1 MTNTASN
8 LNPTKLV
15 IASRESALAMWQAK
29 HIQARLQALYPNCDV
44 QILGMTTT
52 GDQILDKPLAKIGGK
67 GLFIKELENALLDG
81 RADLAVHSM
90 KDVPMNMPE
99 GFALVAT
106 GERENPRDAFVS
118 NDHKSLVDLPHGSI
132 VGTSSLRRQSQIQA
146 RFPHLK
152 IESLRGN
159 VQTRL
164 RKLDE
169 GQYAAIILAAAG
181 LIRLELGD
189 RITSFIS
196 SDDSIPAVG
205 QGALGIEV
213 KDDRTD
219 LIGILAPLNHAET
232 EQCITAERA
241 FSRALAG
248 SCTVPL
254 GAHATIKNTSS
265 KGNAIQSEV
274 IKGKT
279 ISITG
284 FVASVDGKQMLRETM
299 SGNAKDADLLGKA
312 LAGKLVTLGANK
324 ILAALD
330 GAK

>member
-1 MTNTASN
+1 MNNTQTV
-8 LNPTKLV
+8 NPKKLV

-29 HIQARLQALYPNCDV
+29 HIQARLQSLYPACDV

-52 GDQILDKPLAKIGGK
+52 GDQILDKPLASIGGK

-81 RADLAVHSM
+81 SADFAVHSM

-99 GFALVAT
+99 GFSLVAT
-106 GERENPRDAFVS
+106 VERENPHDAFVS
-118 NDHKSLVDLPHGSI
+118 NDYDSLADLPAGSI

-181 LIRLELGD
+181 LIRLELNS
-189 RITSFIS
+189 RIRNIIS
-196 SDDSIPAVG
+196 AEDSIPAVG
-205 QGALGIEV
+205 QGALGIEI
-213 KDDRTD
+213 KSDRTD
-219 LIGILAPLNHAET
+219 LIDVLAPLNHTET
-232 EQCITAERA
+232 EQCVEAERG
-241 FSRALAG
+241 FSRTLAG

-254 GAHATIKNTSS
+254 GAYATKQNNSIT
-265 KGNAIQSEV
+265 
-274 IKGKT
+274 
-279 ISITG
+279 ITG
-284 FVASVDGKQMLRETM
+284 FVASVDGTQMLRETM
-299 SGNAKDADLLGKA
+299 AGDANDAESIGKA
-312 LAGKLVTLGANK
+312 LAEKLISLGADK
-324 ILAALD
+324 ILAELD
-330 GAK
+330 GVK

>member
-1 MTNTASN
+1 MNNTQAA
-8 LNPTKLV
+8 NPKKLV
-15 IASRESALAMWQAK
+15 IASRESALAMWQAI
-29 HIQARLQALYPNCDV
+29 HIQTRLQSLYPACDV

-52 GDQILDKPLAKIGGK
+52 GDQILDKPLASIGGK

-81 RADLAVHSM
+81 RADFAVHSM

-106 GERENPRDAFVS
+106 VERENPFDAFVS
-118 NDHKSLVDLPHGSI
+118 NDYDSLADLPAGSI
-132 VGTSSLRRQSQIQA
+132 VGTSSLRRQSQVQA

-181 LIRLELGD
+181 LIRLELND
-189 RITSFIS
+189 RIRNIIS
-196 SDDSIPAVG
+196 AEDSIPAVG
-205 QGALGIEV
+205 QGALGIEI
-213 KDDRTD
+213 KSDRTD
-219 LIGILAPLNHAET
+219 LINVLAPLNHTET
-232 EQCITAERA
+232 EQCVEAERG
-241 FSRALAG
+241 FSRTLAG

-254 GAHATIKNTSS
+254 GAYATKQEN
-265 KGNAIQSEV
+265 
-274 IKGKT
+274 T

-299 SGNAKDADLLGKA
+299 SGDANNAESIGKA
-312 LAGKLVTLGANK
+312 LADKLISLGADK
-324 ILAALD
+324 ILAELD
-330 GAK
+330 GVK

>member
-1 MTNTASN
+1 MNNTQAI
-8 LNPTKLV
+8 NPKKLV

-29 HIQARLQALYPNCDV
+29 HIQARLQSLYPACDV

-52 GDQILDKPLAKIGGK
+52 GDQILDKPLASIGGK

-81 RADLAVHSM
+81 RADFAVHSM

-106 GERENPRDAFVS
+106 VERENPHDAFVS
-118 NDHKSLVDLPHGSI
+118 NDYDSLADLPAGSI

-181 LIRLELGD
+181 LIRLELND
-189 RITSFIS
+189 RIRNIIS
-196 SDDSIPAVG
+196 ADDSIPAVG
-205 QGALGIEV
+205 QGALGIEI
-213 KDDRTD
+213 KSDRTD
-219 LIGILAPLNHAET
+219 LIDVLAPLNHTET
-232 EQCITAERA
+232 EQCVEAERG
-241 FSRALAG
+241 FSRTLAG

-254 GAHATIKNTSS
+254 GAYATKQEN
-265 KGNAIQSEV
+265 
-274 IKGKT
+274 T

-299 SGNAKDADLLGKA
+299 AGDANDAESIGKA
-312 LAGKLVTLGANK
+312 LANKLISLGADK
-324 ILAALD
+324 ILAELD
-330 GAK
+330 GVK

>member
-1 MTNTASN
+1 MKN
-8 LNPTKLV
+8 NPSKLV

-29 HIQARLQALYPNCDV
+29 HIQARLQALYPLCDV

-52 GDQILDKPLAKIGGK
+52 GDQILDSPLARIGGK
-67 GLFIKELENALLDG
+67 GLFVKELETALENG
-81 RADLAVHSM
+81 SADLAVHSM
-90 KDVPMNMPE
+90 KDVPMNLPS

-106 GERENPRDAFVS
+106 GEREDPRDAFVS
-118 NDHKSLVDLPHGSI
+118 NHFNSLEDLPDGSI

-181 LIRLELGD
+181 LIRLELGA
-189 RITSFIS
+189 RIRGFIAPT
-196 SDDSIPAVG
+196 DSIPAVG
-205 QGALGIEV
+205 QGALGIEI
-213 KDDRTD
+213 KASRTD
-219 LIGILAPLNHAET
+219 LIEILAPLNHVDTQLCVE
-232 EQCITAERA
+232 AERG

-254 GAHATIKNTSS
+254 GAYATKQASI
-265 KGNAIQSEV
+265 
-274 IKGKT
+274 

-284 FVASVDGKQMLRETM
+284 FVASVDGKQMVRETV
-299 SGNAKDADLLGKA
+299 SGEAHLAEQLGKN
-312 LAGKLVTLGANK
+312 LADKLVSLGANT
-324 ILAALD
+324 ILAGLD
-330 GAK
+330 GVK